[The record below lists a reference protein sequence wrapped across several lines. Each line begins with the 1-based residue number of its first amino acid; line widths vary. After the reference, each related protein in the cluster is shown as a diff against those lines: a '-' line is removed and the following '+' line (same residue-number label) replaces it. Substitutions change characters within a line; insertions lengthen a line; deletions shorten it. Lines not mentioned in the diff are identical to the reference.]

1 MSLDKYQETR
11 YQTLKII
18 DQLSAEDCLVQAS
31 PEASPLKWHL
41 GHTTWFWAQFI
52 LKDNLPENYNFL
64 FNSYYNSVGARTNRA
79 RRGIQSRPGLQE
91 VLAWRQDVDE
101 KVGKLLSS
109 EEQMPELFEIA
120 IQHEKQHQEL
130 MLMDLQL
137 NFFLMDVQPTAFTGK
152 TSKVM
157 NPDKTFKSFS
167 EAVYEFG
174 CDGPEFSFD
183 NEGPKHKRWLDSFAI
198 CNSLVTNADFK
209 SFIEDGGY
217 ANSSLWLSDGWDWV
231 NETNQNRPLYWSAD
245 HEQEFSLLGWL
256 EIDLNAPIRHLS
268 FYEAEAFSQWSGYR
282 LPTEFEWE
290 LAASEVSFSESKP
303 SLLPTENGEHGF
315 FHSLWQFT
323 NSSYEPYP
331 GFSAAPGAVGEYN
344 GKFMNNQRVLRGG
357 CCFSP
362 EKHIRKTYRN
372 FFYPFQ
378 NWMASGIR
386 LAK

>member
-1 MSLDKYQETR
+1 M
-11 YQTLKII
+11 
-18 DQLSAEDCLVQAS
+18 QAS

-64 FNSYYNSVGARTNRA
+64 FNSYYNSVGARTSRA
-79 RRGIQSRPGLQE
+79 NRGIQSRPGLQE

-101 KVGKLLSS
+101 KVNKLLSS

-152 TSKVM
+152 TIKFIS
-157 NPDKTFKSFS
+157 PDKTFKSFS

-183 NEGPKHKRWLDSFAI
+183 NEGPKHKRWLDSFTI

-256 EIDLNAPIRHLS
+256 EIDLNAPVRHLS

-303 SLLPTENGEHGF
+303 SFLPTENGEHGF